1 MRVGLALTTLGGG
14 LHGRTPSFRD
24 LRELAQG
31 AEQMGFASLWM
42 GDHLLYRFP
51 GEEERG
57 LWEVFSML
65 SALAAVT
72 TRITLGSLVACTSFR
87 SLALLAKIADTIDE
101 ISGGRLILG
110 LGAGWHQPEYEAFGY
125 PFDHLVGRFEEA
137 LQVIVPLLRQG
148 RVDFHGHHYQVH
160 NCVLRPRGPSP
171 SGPPLWIG
179 AQGPRMLQL
188 VARYADGWNTAW
200 HSDSTAVKQRCQE
213 VKSACQAVGRDP
225 TSLALTAGV
234 RVRLPATEE
243 DTRASEALSGSPEAI
258 ASQLKRFAEV
268 GITHLIVALEPK
280 SLAGIERFAHIVA
293 LLPQQ

>member
-1 MRVGLALTTLGGG
+1 MTQKTSSPRMKLGLALDMDEGSLQGKAPT
-14 LHGRTPSFRD
+14 FRD
-24 LRELAQG
+24 LQEMTRV
-31 AEQMGFASLWM
+31 AEQVGFDSLWVA
-42 GDHLLYRFP
+42 DHLIFRFP
-51 GEEERG
+51 GQAEKG
-57 LWEVFSML
+57 TWEAFTML
-65 SALAAVT
+65 GALAAMTQRMV
-72 TRITLGSLVACTSFR
+72 LGPLVACTSFR
-87 SLALLAKIADTIDE
+87 DPALLAKMADTLDE

-148 RVDFHGHHYQVH
+148 RVDFHGHHYQMH

-188 VARYADGWNTAW
+188 VACFADGWNTAW

-225 TSLALTAGV
+225 TSLA
-234 RVRLPATEE
+234 
-243 DTRASEALSGSPEAI
+243 
-258 ASQLKRFAEV
+258 
-268 GITHLIVALEPK
+268 
-280 SLAGIERFAHIVA
+280 
-293 LLPQQ
+293 